1 MPQYVKTT
9 WVNGSSPAI
18 NATNLN
24 KIEDGIFASIT
35 QDGSTSMS
43 GQFVTIAGTAGTPSI
58 APTGDS
64 NTGIFFSSADVIN
77 LSSGGTR
84 IMTASTSSIAIT
96 NSQILVNAGT
106 AGTPSISPTGDANTG
121 IYFSAAD
128 EVTIAT
134 GGISRMDIGNTGFSF
149 GSNTVVNSNFTCY
162 FEENI
167 STTRYPLGAYLNLA
181 NTTATAAARMIKYD
195 NTNSTAQVYI
205 QFVYNQGGLGGGQ
218 INGNGANAAA
228 FGTFSD
234 ARLKEN
240 IEDLPNQLENIND
253 LRPVEFDYKDGSGHQ
268 IGFVAQEMQ
277 LIYPDAVGIG
287 ADDFLTVTGW
297 GKTEAIL
304 VKAIQELT
312 QKVESLESRLST
324 LEGGA

>member
-35 QDGSTSMS
+35 RDGSTSMS
-43 GQFVTIAGTAGTPSI
+43 GQFVTISGSATTPSI

-64 NTGIFFSSADVIN
+64 NTGIFFSGADVIN

-96 NSQILVNAGT
+96 NSQIFVNAGT
-106 AGTPSISPTGDANTG
+106 AGTPSISPTGDGNTG

-134 GGISRMDIGNTGFSF
+134 GGFSRMDIGNTGFAF
-149 GSNTVVNSNFTCY
+149 GSSSVVNSNFTFY
-162 FEENI
+162 LEENI
-167 STTRYPLGAYLNLA
+167 STTRYPLGAYLALA
-181 NTTATAAARMIKYD
+181 NTTATAAARFLKYD

-205 QFVYNQGGLGGGQ
+205 QFANNLGGTGGGQ
-218 INGNGANAAA
+218 INGNGAAQAA
-228 FGTFSD
+228 FGSFSD

-240 IEDLPNQLENIND
+240 IENLPNQLENIND

-268 IGFVAQEMQ
+268 VGFIAQEIQM
-277 LIYPDAVGIG
+277 IYPDAVSIG
-287 ADDFLTVTGW
+287 ADDYLTVTGW

-312 QKVESLESRLST
+312 EKVENLESRITAL
-324 LEGGA
+324 GG

>member
-1 MPQYVKTT
+1 MPQYSKTT

-24 KIEDGIFASIT
+24 KIEDGIFATIT

-43 GQFVTIAGTAGTPSI
+43 GQFVTIAGSATTPSI

-64 NTGIFFSSADVIN
+64 NTGVFFSGADVIN

-96 NSQILVNAGT
+96 NSQIFVNAGT
-106 AGTPSISPTGDANTG
+106 AGTPSISPTGDGNTG

-134 GGISRMDIGNTGFSF
+134 GGFSRMDIGNTGFAF
-149 GSNTVVNSNFTCY
+149 GSSSVVNSNFTFY
-162 FEENI
+162 LEENI
-167 STTRYPLGAYLNLA
+167 STTRYPLGAYLALA
-181 NTTATAAARMIKYD
+181 NTTATAAARFLKYD

-205 QFVYNQGGLGGGQ
+205 QFANNLGGTGGGQ
-218 INGNGANAAA
+218 INGNGAAQAA
-228 FGTFSD
+228 FGSFSD

-240 IEDLPNQLENIND
+240 IENLPNQLENIND

-268 IGFVAQEMQ
+268 VGFIAQEIQM
-277 LIYPDAVGIG
+277 IYPDAVSIG
-287 ADDFLTVTGW
+287 ADDYLTVTGW

-312 QKVESLESRLST
+312 EKVENLESRITAL
-324 LEGGA
+324 GG

>member
-43 GQFVTIAGTAGTPSI
+43 GQFVTISGSATTPSI

-64 NTGIFFSSADVIN
+64 NTGIFFSGADVIN

-96 NSQILVNAGT
+96 NSQIFVNAGT
-106 AGTPSISPTGDANTG
+106 AGTPSISPTGDGNTG

-134 GGISRMDIGNTGFSF
+134 GGFSRMDIGNTGFAF
-149 GSNTVVNSNFTCY
+149 GSSSVVNSNFTFY
-162 FEENI
+162 LEENI
-167 STTRYPLGAYLNLA
+167 STTRYPLGAYLALA
-181 NTTATAAARMIKYD
+181 NTTATAAARFLKYD

-205 QFVYNQGGLGGGQ
+205 QFANNLGGTGGGQ
-218 INGNGANAAA
+218 INGNGAAQAA
-228 FGTFSD
+228 FGSFSD

-240 IEDLPNQLENIND
+240 IENLPNQLENIND

-268 IGFVAQEMQ
+268 VGFIAQEIQM
-277 LIYPDAVGIG
+277 IYPDAVSIG
-287 ADDFLTVTGW
+287 ADDYLTVTGW

-312 QKVESLESRLST
+312 EKVENLESRITAL
-324 LEGGA
+324 GG

>member
-1 MPQYVKTT
+1 MPAYSKTS

-24 KIEDGIFASIT
+24 KIEDGIFATIT

-58 APTGDS
+58 APTGDG
-64 NTGIFFSSADVIN
+64 NTGIFFA
-77 LSSGGTR
+77 
-84 IMTASTSSIAIT
+84 
-96 NSQILVNAGT
+96 
-106 AGTPSISPTGDANTG
+106 TGDE
-121 IYFSAAD
+121 IS
-128 EVTIAT
+128 IAT
-134 GGISRMDIGNTGFSF
+134 GGFSRAKLNNTSMIIGSASAINSSF
-149 GSNTVVNSNFTCY
+149 TFLS
-162 FEENI
+162 EEKI
-167 STTRYPLGAYLNLA
+167 STTRYALGGYLALA
-181 NTTATAAARMIKYD
+181 NTTATAAMRLLKYD

-205 QFVYNQGGLGGGQ
+205 QFTYDQGNFGGGQ

-240 IEDLPNQLENIND
+240 IENLPNQLENIND
-253 LRPVEFDYKDGSGHQ
+253 LRPVEFDYIDGSGHQ

-287 ADDFLTVTGW
+287 GDDFLTVTGW

-324 LEGGA
+324 LEGGQ

>member
-1 MPQYVKTT
+1 MPQYSKTT

-24 KIEDGIFASIT
+24 KIEDGIFATIT

-43 GQFVTIAGTAGTPSI
+43 GQFVTIAGTATTPSI

-64 NTGIFFSSADVIN
+64 NTGVFFSGADVIN

-96 NSQILVNAGT
+96 NSQIFVNAGT
-106 AGTPSISPTGDANTG
+106 AGTPSISPTGDGNTG
-121 IYFSAAD
+121 VYFRAAD
-128 EVTIAT
+128 QVTVAS
-134 GGISRMDIGNTGFSF
+134 GGISRMDIGNTGVGI
-149 GSNTVVNSNFTCY
+149 GSATVMNTNFTLY
-162 FEENI
+162 VEENI
-167 STTRYPLGAYLNLA
+167 TTGRYPLGAYLAVA
-181 NTTATAAARMIKYD
+181 NTTATAAARFLKYD
-195 NTNSTAQVYI
+195 NTNSTSQVYI
-205 QFVYNQGGLGGGQ
+205 QFVYNLGGLGGGQ
-218 INGNGANAAA
+218 INGNGANQAA

-240 IEDLPNQLENIND
+240 IETLSSQLENIND

-268 IGFVAQEMQ
+268 VGFIAQEIQM
-277 LIYPDAVGIG
+277 IYPDAVSIG
-287 ADDFLTVTGW
+287 ADDYLTVTGW

-312 QKVESLESRLST
+312 EKVENLESRITAL
-324 LEGGA
+324 GG